1 MENLLPLKICV
12 AAGLIAVP
20 LLPVLYLIARRM
32 GGWDAPTGIHQVEH
46 HLDMVRAGRGAL
58 IDPGWYAR
66 YGSLDEAVK
75 VWRQQVKDYYA
86 AHGRAHP
93 EPERL
98 APAGEPAHKHR

>member
-12 AAGLIAVP
+12 AAGLIAIP

-32 GGWDAPTGIHQVEH
+32 GGWDVPTGIHQVEH
-46 HLDMVRAGRGAL
+46 HLDMVKTGRGAR

-66 YGSLDEAVK
+66 YDSLDDAVK
-75 VWRQQVKDYYA
+75 VWRRQVKDYYA
-86 AHGRAHP
+86 AHP
-93 EPERL
+93 EPERP

>member
-12 AAGLIAVP
+12 AAGLITIL

-32 GGWDAPTGIHQVEH
+32 GGWDVPTGIHQIEH
-46 HLDMVRAGRGAL
+46 HLEMVKAGRGAL

-75 VWRQQVKDYYA
+75 VWRRQAKDYYA
-86 AHGRAHP
+86 AHP
-93 EPERL
+93 ELERP

>member
-12 AAGLIAVP
+12 GIGLVAIP
-20 LLPVLYLIARRM
+20 LLPILYLIARRM
-32 GGWDAPTGIHQVEH
+32 GGWDVPTGIHQVEH
-46 HLDMVRAGRGAL
+46 HLDMVRSGRGDR

-75 VWRQQVKDYYA
+75 VWRWQVQDYYA
-86 AHGRAHP
+86 AHP
-93 EPERL
+93 EPERP

>member
-12 AAGLIAVP
+12 AAGLVAIP

-32 GGWDAPTGIHQVEH
+32 GGWDVPTGIHQIEH
-46 HLDMVRAGRGAL
+46 HLEMVKTGRGAL

-66 YGSLDEAVK
+66 YDSLDDAVK
-75 VWRQQVKDYYA
+75 VWRWQVKDYY
-86 AHGRAHP
+86 HEHP
-93 EPERL
+93 EPERP

>member
-12 AAGLIAVP
+12 AAGLIAIP

-32 GGWDAPTGIHQVEH
+32 GGWDVPTGIYQIEH
-46 HLDMVRAGRGAL
+46 HLEMVKAGRGAL

-66 YGSLDEAVK
+66 FGSLDEAVK
-75 VWRQQVKDYYA
+75 VWRRQGKDYYQE
-86 AHGRAHP
+86 HP
-93 EPERL
+93 EPERP